1 MLPEKYISYYFIKFI
16 RPIWYFH
23 LKPYNEVNNVWV
35 EYEQL
40 SILEK
45 ELVQY
50 DQKYSNQALSNWDAS
65 YQALMKGIVKQVRNN
80 SQTKEIK
87 LLPIDIYR
95 FVRKY
100 HKKIWL
106 YSTFIQRLFS
116 FSNPINELIG
126 FWQTRQVKNINL
138 FHSHYEYDEYRDY
151 DSLLIKSNP
160 LVSIIIPTFNRYE
173 SLNRVLEDLQK
184 QFYTH
189 FEVIVIDQ
197 SKFYQNEFYNKFN
210 FKYHIIRQKEP
221 ALWRARN
228 SGIEFAKSEYL
239 LFLDDDSRIAPN
251 LISEHLKCLDFFK
264 VDISSGVS
272 ISRVGAKVPENYYFF
287 RWSDQLDTGNVL
299 IKKKVFE
306 KCGLFDEQ
314 FEKMRLGDGEFGAR
328 AYLNGFNN
336 ISNPNASREHLKIAK
351 GGLRDMGHWDAFRP
365 KKFFSPRPVPSVLYF
380 YRKYWGNKSAILS
393 LIYSIPISFC
403 PYFMKGKKA
412 GYFMSIT
419 IFIIFFPIILLQI
432 ISVWN
437 VSTKMLR
444 TGDKIKFI

>member
-23 LKPYNEVNNVWV
+23 LKPYNEVNNVWI

-40 SILEK
+40 SIQEK

-160 LVSIIIPTFNRYE
+160 LVSIIIPTLNRYE
-173 SLNRVLEDLQK
+173 SLNKVLEDLQK
-184 QFYTH
+184 QVYVH

-197 SKFYQNEFYNKFN
+197 SNPFHKEFYNQFN
-210 FKYHIIRQKEP
+210 FKYHIIRQEEP
-221 ALWRARN
+221 ALWKARN
-228 SGIEFAKSEYL
+228 SGIKSAESEYL
-239 LFLDDDSRIAPN
+239 LFLDDDSEIAQDW
-251 LISEHLKCLDFFK
+251 IAEHIKCMDYFNA
-264 VDISSGVS
+264 DISSGVS
-272 ISRVGAKVPENYYFF
+272 ISMIGAKVPENYSFF

-314 FEKMRLGDGEFGAR
+314 FERMRMGDGEFGIR
-328 AYLNGFNN
+328 TYLNGLKNV
-336 ISNPNASREHLKIAK
+336 SNHKASRIHLKETK
-351 GGLRDMGHWDAFRP
+351 GGLRDIGHWDGFRS
-365 KKFFSPRPVPSVLYF
+365 KNIFSPRPIPSILYL
-380 YRKYWGNKSAILS
+380 YRKYWGNQSALVSLILS
-393 LIYSIPISFC
+393 IPLSFS
-403 PYFMKGKKA
+403 PYKLKSQKA
-412 GYFMSIT
+412 GYILSI
-419 IFIIFFPIILLQI
+419 IIFFIFLPLVIILVFFSWS
-432 ISVWN
+432 IS
-437 VSTKMLR
+437 SRMLK
-444 TGDKIKFI
+444 TGGLIRRL

>member
-16 RPIWYFH
+16 SPIWYFH
-23 LKPYNEVNNVWV
+23 LKPYNEVNNVWI

-40 SILEK
+40 SIQEK

-160 LVSIIIPTFNRYE
+160 LVSIIIPTLNRYE
-173 SLNRVLEDLQK
+173 SLNKVLEDLQK
-184 QFYTH
+184 QVYVH

-197 SKFYQNEFYNKFN
+197 SNPFHKEFYNRFN
-210 FKYHIIRQKEP
+210 FKYHIIRQEEP

-228 SGIEFAKSEYL
+228 SGIKSAESEFI
-239 LFLDDDSRIAPN
+239 LFLDDDSEIAQDW
-251 LISEHLKCLDFFK
+251 IAEHIKCMDYFNA
-264 VDISSGVS
+264 DI
-272 ISRVGAKVPENYYFF
+272 
-287 RWSDQLDTGNVL
+287 
-299 IKKKVFE
+299 
-306 KCGLFDEQ
+306 
-314 FEKMRLGDGEFGAR
+314 
-328 AYLNGFNN
+328 
-336 ISNPNASREHLKIAK
+336 
-351 GGLRDMGHWDAFRP
+351 
-365 KKFFSPRPVPSVLYF
+365 
-380 YRKYWGNKSAILS
+380 
-393 LIYSIPISFC
+393 
-403 PYFMKGKKA
+403 
-412 GYFMSIT
+412 
-419 IFIIFFPIILLQI
+419 
-432 ISVWN
+432 
-437 VSTKMLR
+437 
-444 TGDKIKFI
+444 